1 MTVNCF
7 KSLNFE
13 RNLEIGLILVVKM
26 SRFYALIL
34 GAFGTNIWKYF
45 KCEPPITVEYFR
57 RYSEF
62 HECVM

>member
-34 GAFGTNIWKYF
+34 GAFGTNI
-45 KCEPPITVEYFR
+45 
-57 RYSEF
+57 
-62 HECVM
+62 